1 LSVSNGE
8 IVGGSIV
15 HCSLDAARSP
25 TATHET
31 GHTFG
36 LRHSPEPSELM
47 AAVFTSARSASCGP
61 RERLAM
67 RLMLQR
73 AGGNRFPDEDR
84 SVQPTATAV
93 EVTVCR

>member
-1 LSVSNGE
+1 
-8 IVGGSIV
+8 
-15 HCSLDAARSP
+15 
-25 TATHET
+25 
-31 GHTFG
+31 
-36 LRHSPEPSELM
+36 M
-47 AAVFTSARSASCGP
+47 AAVFTSARSASFGP